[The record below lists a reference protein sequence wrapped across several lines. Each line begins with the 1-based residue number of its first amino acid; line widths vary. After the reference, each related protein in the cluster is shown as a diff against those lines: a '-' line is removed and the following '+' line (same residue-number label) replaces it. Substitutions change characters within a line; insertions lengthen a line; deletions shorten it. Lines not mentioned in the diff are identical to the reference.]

1 MRTREVL
8 DARKVN
14 VKDERASKKRP
25 LSDADAKA
33 LLASVDEVVL
43 SRGKSQRRV
52 RAKDTTLDDLR
63 GPTGGFR
70 APMVK
75 IGRRLLVGFS
85 KDALEE
91 TLAG

>member
-1 MRTREVL
+1 VL
-8 DARKVN
+8 DARNVD
-14 VKDERASKKRP
+14 VKDERASKKHP

-33 LLASVDEVVL
+33 LLSSVDEVVL
-43 SRGKSQRRV
+43 SRGKAQRRLG
-52 RAKDTTLDDLR
+52 AKETTLEDLR

-91 TLAG
+91 ALG

>member
-1 MRTREVL
+1 ML
-8 DARKVN
+8 DAAKTKV
-14 VKDERASKKRP
+14 KEERSSRRPMTDEEAR
-25 LSDADAKA
+25 D

-43 SRGKSQRRV
+43 ARGRARRTLAA
-52 RAKDTTLDDLR
+52 REATLDDLR

-75 IGRRLLVGFS
+75 AGRRLLVGFN

-91 TLAG
+91 TLGS

>member
-1 MRTREVL
+1 MVL
-8 DARKVN
+8 DARKVT
-14 VKDERASKKRP
+14 VKDERASKKSP

-43 SRGKSQRRV
+43 SRGKAQRRL
-52 RAKDTTLDDLR
+52 RAKETSLEDLR
-63 GPTGGFR
+63 GPTGSFR

-85 KDALEE
+85 KEALEDAL
-91 TLAG
+91 A